1 MQVLACAGFHELLE
15 FFVLE
20 WTDGAQ
26 RQSKLRNQRMSLDVA
41 DSEHQP
47 RWSSVADVDG
57 QFVRDFRI

>member
-1 MQVLACAGFHELLE
+1 
-15 FFVLE
+15 
-20 WTDGAQ
+20 
-26 RQSKLRNQRMSLDVA
+26 LRNQRMSLDVA